1 MQQGLKSL
9 KEKADHQGYSLNKAK
24 KRIHKTNFNLMLQ
37 TKPSILIVIETILCT
52 HFWAGSLKKE
62 LLGWLT
68 PLECQI
74 PINNKHS
81 ILLDC

>member
-9 KEKADHQGYSLNKAK
+9 KEKADHQGNSLNKA
-24 KRIHKTNFNLMLQ
+24 IHKTNFNLMLQ
-37 TKPSILIVIETILCT
+37 TKPSILIGIGTFLCI
-52 HFWAGSLKKE
+52 HFWAGNLKKE

-74 PINNKHS
+74 PINKKHS